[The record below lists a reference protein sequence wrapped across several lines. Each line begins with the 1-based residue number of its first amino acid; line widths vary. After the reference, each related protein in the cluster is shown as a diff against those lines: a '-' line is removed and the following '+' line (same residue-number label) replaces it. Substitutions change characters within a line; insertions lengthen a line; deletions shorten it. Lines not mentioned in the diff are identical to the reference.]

1 MDTREKILS
10 PASAAGLSPPVLVV
24 GYFDPLTADHARRLD
39 ALGSGLTVAILDPPD
54 PLLPAQARAE
64 LVAALSS
71 VENVVVGDPRGHM
84 RSGRTVDETT
94 ADLAA
99 RQALIDRIVTRSA

>member
-10 PASAAGLSPPVLVV
+10 PAAAAALSPPVLVL

-39 ALGSGLTVAILDPPD
+39 ALGCRVTVAILDPPD

-64 LVAALSS
+64 LVAALRC
-71 VENVVVGDPRGHM
+71 VNHVVLGDPRATI
-84 RSGRTVDETT
+84 RAGRLIDETE
-94 ADLAA
+94 ADRAA
-99 RQALIDRIVTRSA
+99 RQSLLDRIVARSS